1 MKQRKILAL
10 VVLVFLL
17 LIMIIIALYSGHA
30 HAQSFQDPIERV
42 ILVKIRLPR
51 ILLAIAVGIALSLS
65 GHTMQILLNNP
76 LASGSTLG
84 MSSGAAFGASVAIY
98 LNMRYGLHISHQI
111 TAVLSALL
119 TLLVVL
125 RVASHRGAFH
135 ATNVVLAGVIVST
148 ILSSGIT
155 FIKYLADEQVAGI
168 IAFLMGS
175 LGGASLASALVF
187 LTVVLLATG
196 GFYRWRKELDVM
208 MMGRE
213 EALIVGLEYDRY
225 YKVLVIATSVLIAL
239 SVSLSGIIG
248 FVGLITPHIGRMLVG
263 SSNRRCLPIIVLLG
277 ALFLLSADTVVRAY
291 LPHAVPV
298 GILTTLIG
306 GPFFL
311 YLYQGRRSI
320 T

>member
-1 MKQRKILAL
+1 MKQRKFLAL
-10 VVLVFLL
+10 VVLIFLL

-30 HAQSFQDPIERV
+30 RAQSFRDPIERV
-42 ILVKIRLPR
+42 ILLKIRLPR
-51 ILLAIAVGIALSLS
+51 ILLALAVGVALSLS
-65 GHTMQILLNNP
+65 GHIMQILLNNP

-98 LNMRYGLHISHQI
+98 LNMRYGLHIPYQV

-125 RVASHRGAFH
+125 RVAAHRGAFH
-135 ATNVVLAGVIVST
+135 TTNVVLAGVIVST

-175 LGGASLASALVF
+175 LGGASLTGAALF
-187 LTVVLLATG
+187 FGFVLLVAAV
-196 GFYRWRKELDVM
+196 FYRWRDQLDVM

-225 YKVLVIATSVLIAL
+225 YRVLVVATSVLIAL
-239 SVSLSGIIG
+239 SVSFSGIIG
-248 FVGLITPHIGRMLVG
+248 FVGLITPHIGRMLMG
-263 SSNRRCLPIIVLLG
+263 SSNRRCLPVIIITG
-277 ALFLLSADTVVRAY
+277 ALFLLMADTVARAY

-298 GILTTLIG
+298 GIITTLIG

-311 YLYQGRRSI
+311 HLYQRRRSI